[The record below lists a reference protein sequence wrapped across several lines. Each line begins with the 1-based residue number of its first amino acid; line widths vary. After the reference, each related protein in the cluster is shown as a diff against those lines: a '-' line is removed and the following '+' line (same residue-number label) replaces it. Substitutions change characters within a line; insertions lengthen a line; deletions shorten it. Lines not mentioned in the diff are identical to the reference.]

1 MGVGHVRASL
11 VSNACAI
18 ERHLRVRYYS
28 RRMIELN
35 LEEQSPSSSA
45 QTDSARASACYI
57 ISNFFHRRLIVPSSS
72 SSTPF
77 TMPVAN
83 GNADPSTPPAS
94 ASHTI
99 PHVIGINFGN
109 AFSSIAILSGKEKG
123 LQPECIANEDGERQ
137 IASAVS
143 FHGEQIYIGNEAL
156 HQLVKNPKNTIT
168 GFRNLLGKKYV
179 FISLPRQSPC
189 LLLFSYF
196 QTR

>member
-1 MGVGHVRASL
+1 MS
-11 VSNACAI
+11 
-18 ERHLRVRYYS
+18 
-28 RRMIELN
+28 
-35 LEEQSPSSSA
+35 
-45 QTDSARASACYI
+45 
-57 ISNFFHRRLIVPSSS
+57 
-72 SSTPF
+72 
-77 TMPVAN
+77 VAN

-109 AFSSIAILSGKEKG
+109 TFSSIAILSGKEKG

-168 GFRNLLGKKYV
+168 GFRNLLGKKLDE
-179 FISLPRQSPC
+179 ITNPPIGAPLKADSNDASLPSYSLTVLAPSPAP
-189 LLLFSYF
+189 LPTS
-196 QTR
+196 TKT